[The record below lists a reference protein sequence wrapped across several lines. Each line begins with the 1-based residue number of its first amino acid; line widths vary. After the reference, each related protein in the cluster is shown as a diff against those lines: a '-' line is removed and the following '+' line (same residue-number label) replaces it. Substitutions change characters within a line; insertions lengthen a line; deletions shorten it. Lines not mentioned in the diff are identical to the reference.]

1 MPWKGAFFMST
12 SPATPHPAK
21 SPRFFALTADR
32 LDAVVQHGLT
42 RAELLVWAHVELHA
56 RPRCPV
62 AFTLEGVAA
71 RLELGVASVRRAVR
85 RLLQVRLLVGLF
97 EGNRYRLAPAGG
109 AFDQAGENLPGR
121 EGSPARSPQRT
132 AGPVAAG
139 SAENLPPEEGAAG
152 ENLPEREGDEPEEA
166 RHDEAGDPPPEL
178 KAPERSKKSF
188 EACALTKELTN
199 EWGVFGPVA
208 ARLVA
213 THGRERVGQV
223 LDWGRHLKA
232 AGKLKSRG
240 WAYQALV
247 RGWDAPD
254 SFHAARHKGQ
264 EGPSKP
270 AQVSQDPPS
279 ATAPADEPLDEAA
292 RIATLRD
299 MYSKPLPA
307 LRRMA
312 VKLAGEWGVSLEAF
326 GAAAV

>member
-1 MPWKGAFFMST
+1 MST
-12 SPATPHPAK
+12 SPATPRPAK
-21 SPRFFALTADR
+21 SPRFFALTVDR
-32 LDAVVQHGLT
+32 LEAVVKHGLT

-71 RLELGVASVRRAVR
+71 RLELGVDTVRRAVR
-85 RLLQVRLLVGLF
+85 RLLQARLLVGLF
-97 EGNRYRLAPAGG
+97 EGNRYRLAPAAG
-109 AFDQAGENLPGR
+109 AFENLAPMPGS
-121 EGSPARSPQRT
+121 EGQGLAELPGVDHDQ
-132 AGPVAAG
+132 GD
-139 SAENLPPEEGAAG
+139 ENLAPVPGGEGQ
-152 ENLPEREGDEPEEA
+152 NLAPLPGDEPEEA
-166 RHDEAGDPPPEL
+166 RHDEAGDLPPKL
-178 KAPERSKKSF
+178 QAPERSKRSF
-188 EACALTKELTN
+188 EACALTKELVA

-213 THGRERVGQV
+213 THGRERVAQV
-223 LDWGRHLKA
+223 LDWGRHLKG

-240 WAYQALV
+240 WAYQALE
-247 RGWDAPD
+247 RGWSAPEG
-254 SFHAARHKGQ
+254 FYAARHKAQ

-270 AQVSQDPPS
+270 AQVPQDPPGVP
-279 ATAPADEPLDEAA
+279 TPADEPLDEAA

-326 GAAAV
+326 GAAG

>member
-1 MPWKGAFFMST
+1 MST

-21 SPRFFALTADR
+21 SPRFFALTSDR
-32 LDAVVQHGLT
+32 VEAVVKHGLT

-109 AFDQAGENLPGR
+109 AFDQAGENLPER

-132 AGPVAAG
+132 AGPADVR
-139 SAENLPPEEGAAG
+139 SAENLPPEEGVAG
-152 ENLPEREGDEPEEA
+152 ENLPEREGGEPEEA
-166 RHDEAGDPPPEL
+166 RHDEAGDLPQSL
-178 KAPERSKKSF
+178 KAPENLKQSF
-188 EACALTKELTN
+188 ACALTRELCA
-199 EWGVFGPVA
+199 EWGLYRAVA
-208 ARLVA
+208 ERLVA

-223 LDWGRHLKA
+223 LAWGRFLKA

-247 RGWDAPD
+247 RGWEAPD
-254 SFHAARHKGQ
+254 GFHTARHAGQ
-264 EGPSKP
+264 EAPSKP

-279 ATAPADEPLDEAA
+279 APAPTDEPLDEAA
-292 RIATLRD
+292 RVATLRD
-299 MYSKPLPA
+299 LYAKPLPA
-307 LRRMA
+307 MRRMA
-312 VKLAGEWGVSLEAF
+312 VKLATDWGIPLEAF
-326 GAAAV
+326 GAHAV

>member
-1 MPWKGAFFMST
+1 
-12 SPATPHPAK
+12 
-21 SPRFFALTADR
+21 
-32 LDAVVQHGLT
+32 
-42 RAELLVWAHVELHA
+42 
-56 RPRCPV
+56 
-62 AFTLEGVAA
+62 
-71 RLELGVASVRRAVR
+71 
-85 RLLQVRLLVGLF
+85 
-97 EGNRYRLAPAGG
+97 
-109 AFDQAGENLPGR
+109 
-121 EGSPARSPQRT
+121 
-132 AGPVAAG
+132 
-139 SAENLPPEEGAAG
+139 
-152 ENLPEREGDEPEEA
+152 
-166 RHDEAGDPPPEL
+166 
-178 KAPERSKKSF
+178 
-188 EACALTKELTN
+188 
-199 EWGVFGPVA
+199 VFGPVA

-223 LDWGRHLKA
+223 LAWGRHLRA
-232 AGKLKSRG
+232 AGKLKSQG